1 MPSARCRAAQTA
13 NTRTCLGGCAPCA
26 PCPRNARWDTK
37 VSALAGGGAKTAG
50 CSPADGSRGQRSRR
64 PQQAPASRVNLRKLN
79 NCCFMQ
85 TYYIFVTGGVISGI
99 GKGLFAASL
108 GMLIKSY
115 GYDVVMQKCDP
126 YINVDP
132 GLMSPYQH
140 GEVFVTDDGAETD
153 LDLGHYERFLD
164 TNLTKLSSV
173 TTGSIYSTVIQR
185 EREGGYNGMT
195 VQVVPQIVDEIKARM
210 RCFELMPTVLTDTPE
225 PQRKH
230 SPSIASGQKRF
241 VIIEIGGTVGD
252 MESTAFLEAM
262 RQLIDDVGKCNACS
276 FHVSYIP
283 VLSNGKELKTKPTQ
297 HSVRTL
303 LSVGIKPDFLVC
315 RTESHLPKE
324 IMAKL
329 AHSCG
334 LPREHIIENF
344 TVQSIYQLP
353 LLIKQVPSLVFNLFN
368 LSPIKPAAEK
378 EAKANLTK
386 WSKVVEKFIY
396 SVNSSML
403 DASVCKEHAKKP
415 HICIGLVGKYVE
427 LRDAYISVY
436 EAIYHA
442 AAHSNCHVDIVSIV
456 SDVYEGVHKDP
467 LSASALITQSK
478 ELAKTGQGP
487 YIEPQ
492 NNVPSEVTLESVDAV
507 IIPGGFGSRGV
518 SGKLEAIKY
527 CRLNNKPLLGICL
540 GMQCMAIEFANNVLN
555 LKDATSTEFD
565 PETTNPIIATIISED
580 IKTSNPLAATLIR
593 GSGGSMRLGACNC
606 TLMTGT
612 LAQRCYQS
620 KSTRERHRHRYE
632 FNSKYKAMFEDKGVV
647 FSGISTES
655 SLVEIMEI
663 PSLDFFLGVQFHPEL
678 LSRPLRPHPLFLGLI
693 NAALAKKK
701 AT

>member
-1 MPSARCRAAQTA
+1 ME
-13 NTRTCLGGCAPCA
+13 
-26 PCPRNARWDTK
+26 
-37 VSALAGGGAKTAG
+37 
-50 CSPADGSRGQRSRR
+50 
-64 PQQAPASRVNLRKLN
+64 
-79 NCCFMQ
+79 

-115 GYDVVMQKCDP
+115 GHDVVMQKCDP

-185 EREGGYNGMT
+185 EREGGYNGIT

-210 RCFELMPTVLTDTPE
+210 RCFELMSTVSSE

-230 SPSIASGQKRF
+230 LPSVTNDKKRF

-262 RQLIDDVGKCNACS
+262 RQLIDDVGRSNSCS

-283 VLSNGKELKTKPTQ
+283 VLSHGKELKTKPTQ

-315 RTESHLPKE
+315 RTDYHLSKE
-324 IMAKL
+324 TISKL

-334 LPREHIIENF
+334 LPKEHVIENF

-353 LLIKQVPSLVFNLFN
+353 LIIKHVPMLVFKLFN
-368 LSPIKPAAEK
+368 LLPISPAAEND
-378 EAKANLTK
+378 AKISLDK
-386 WSKVVEKFIY
+386 WNDVVSRFIRPTASLADSTMESKKY
-396 SVNSSML
+396 T
-403 DASVCKEHAKKP
+403 KKP
-415 HICIGLVGKYVE
+415 HIRIGLVGKYVE
-427 LRDAYISVY
+427 LHDAYISVY

-442 AAHSNCHVDIVSIV
+442 AAHSNCYVDIVSIV
-456 SDVYEGVHKDP
+456 SDTYEGVHGNSSS
-467 LSASALITQSK
+467 LSITATQINETSK
-478 ELAKTGQGP
+478 IEGGP
-487 YIEPQ
+487 HTEEQ
-492 NNVPSEVTLESVDAV
+492 NAIQTTTTLENVDAI

-518 SGKLEAIKY
+518 NGKLEAIKY
-527 CRLNNKPLLGICL
+527 CRQSNKPLLGICL
-540 GMQCMAIEFANNVLN
+540 GMQCMAIEFANNVLK

-565 PETTNPIIATIISED
+565 PETTNPVIATIISED
-580 IKTSNPLAATLIR
+580 IKASNPLAATLIR
-593 GSGGSMRLGACNC
+593 GSGGSMRLGVCNC
-606 TLMTGT
+606 TLINDTI
-612 LAQRCYQS
+612 AQKCYQS
-620 KSTRERHRHRYE
+620 DSVRERHRHRYE
-632 FNSKYKAMFEDKGVV
+632 FNSKYKTMFEEAGVV
-647 FSGISTES
+647 FSGVSTES

-701 AT
+701 EV

>member
-1 MPSARCRAAQTA
+1 
-13 NTRTCLGGCAPCA
+13 
-26 PCPRNARWDTK
+26 
-37 VSALAGGGAKTAG
+37 
-50 CSPADGSRGQRSRR
+50 
-64 PQQAPASRVNLRKLN
+64 
-79 NCCFMQ
+79 MQ

-164 TNLTKLSSV
+164 TNLTRLSSV

-210 RCFELMPTVLTDTPE
+210 RCFELISTVPGENSE

-230 SPSIASGQKRF
+230 SAPLASTQKRF

-262 RQLIDDVGKCNACS
+262 RQLIDDVGRCNACS

-315 RTESHLPKE
+315 RTDTHLPKE
-324 IMAKL
+324 TIAKL

-334 LPREHIIENF
+334 LSKDHVIENF

-353 LLIKQVPSLVFNLFN
+353 LLIKHVPALVFNLFN
-368 LSPIKPAAEK
+368 VIPIRATAEK
-378 EAKANLTK
+378 EAEASLDK
-386 WSKVVEKFIY
+386 WSEIVERFIHPATL
-396 SVNSSML
+396 STG
-403 DASVCKEHAKKP
+403 DALACKEYDKKS
-415 HICIGLVGKYVE
+415 HIRIGLVGKYVE

-436 EAIYHA
+436 EAIHHA
-442 AAHSNCHVDIVSIV
+442 AAHSNCYVDILSIV
-456 SDVYEGVHKDP
+456 SDTCEGADRASSSTPAPKAQ
-467 LSASALITQSK
+467 SA
-478 ELAKTGQGP
+478 EPAKFEEKLHT
-487 YIEPQ
+487 ETS
-492 NNVPSEVTLESVDAV
+492 NFVPATVTLENVDAI

-527 CRLNNKPLLGICL
+527 CRQNNKPILGICL

-565 PETTNPIIATIISED
+565 PETTNPVIATIISED
-580 IKTSNPLAATLIR
+580 VKAANPLAATLIR

-606 TLMTGT
+606 TLLNGT
-612 LAQRCYQS
+612 LAQKCYQC
-620 KSTRERHRHRYE
+620 KNIRERHRHRYE
-632 FNSKYKAMFEDKGVV
+632 FNGRYKTLFEEAGVV
-647 FSGISTES
+647 FSGLSTES

-678 LSRPLRPHPLFLGLI
+678 LSRPLKPHPLFVGLI
-693 NAALAKKK
+693 GAALAKKRGM
-701 AT
+701 

>member
-1 MPSARCRAAQTA
+1 
-13 NTRTCLGGCAPCA
+13 
-26 PCPRNARWDTK
+26 
-37 VSALAGGGAKTAG
+37 
-50 CSPADGSRGQRSRR
+50 
-64 PQQAPASRVNLRKLN
+64 
-79 NCCFMQ
+79 MQ

-153 LDLGHYERFLD
+153 LDLGHYERFLG

-210 RCFELMPTVLTDTPE
+210 RCFELMPTVSSE

-230 SPSIASGQKRF
+230 TTPTTDDKKRF

-262 RQLIDDVGKCNACS
+262 RQLIDDVGRSNACS

-315 RTESHLPKE
+315 RTDSHLSKE
-324 IMAKL
+324 TISKL

-334 LPREHIIENF
+334 LPKEHIIENF

-353 LLIKQVPSLVFNLFN
+353 LIIRHVPTLVFNLFN
-368 LSPIKPAAEK
+368 LLPIKSTADE
-378 EAKANLTK
+378 EAKESLDR
-386 WSKVVEKFIY
+386 WSAIAERFIY
-396 SVNSSML
+396 PS
-403 DASVCKEHAKKP
+403 ASLVGSTVESKEYTKKP
-415 HICIGLVGKYVE
+415 HIRIGLVGKYVE

-442 AAHSNCHVDIVSIV
+442 AAHSNCHVDVVSIV
-456 SDVYEGVHKDP
+456 SDTCEGVHGSSSS
-467 LSASALITQSK
+467 LSTTATQINESGK
-478 ELAKTGQGP
+478 
-487 YIEPQ
+487 IEIDSHFENQ
-492 NNVPSEVTLESVDAV
+492 STVPATTTLETVDAI

-518 SGKLEAIKY
+518 NGKLEAIKY
-527 CRLNNKPLLGICL
+527 CRQNNKPLLGICL
-540 GMQCMAIEFANNVLN
+540 GMQCMAIEFANNVLE
-555 LKDATSTEFD
+555 LKDATSTEFN
-565 PETTNPIIATIISED
+565 PETTNPVIATIISED
-580 IKTSNPLAATLIR
+580 IKASNPLAATLIR

-606 TLMTGT
+606 TLINGT
-612 LAQRCYQS
+612 LAQKCYQS

-632 FNSKYKAMFEDKGVV
+632 FNSKYKTMFEEAGVV
-647 FSGISTES
+647 FSGVSTES

-693 NAALAKKK
+693 NAALTKKK
-701 AT
+701 EV